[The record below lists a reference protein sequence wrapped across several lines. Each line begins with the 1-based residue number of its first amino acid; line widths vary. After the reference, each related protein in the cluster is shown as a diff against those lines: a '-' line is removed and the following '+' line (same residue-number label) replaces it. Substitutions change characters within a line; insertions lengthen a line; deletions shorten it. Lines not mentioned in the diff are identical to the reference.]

1 MWFISLILFHLICLQ
16 LTENMKSM
24 TERMSHA
31 LGTQN
36 LIEVNE
42 VMQNFEK
49 LFDNVDVNA
58 EFMDKVMDN
67 IDAGT
72 YEEKD
77 VNSLINAVAAEHNM
91 ELSGEFADVSVKNTG
106 VKQKAAEDEFV
117 LPSKVKN

>member
-1 MWFISLILFHLICLQ
+1 
-16 LTENMKSM
+16 M
-24 TERMSHA
+24 TQRMSNA

-36 LIEVNE
+36 LVEVNE

-49 LFDNVDVNA
+49 MFDNIDVNA

-77 VNSLINAVAAEHNM
+77 VNNLINAIAVEHNM
-91 ELSGEFADVSVKNTG
+91 KLSDEFADVSVKNTG
-106 VKQKAAEDEFV
+106 AKEKNEVDDFV
-117 LPSKVKN
+117 LPSKVHN

>member
-1 MWFISLILFHLICLQ
+1 
-16 LTENMKSM
+16 M

-91 ELSGEFADVSVKNTG
+91 ELSGEFAGASVKNTG
-106 VKQKAAEDEFV
+106 VKEKAAQDEFV
-117 LPSKVKN
+117 LPSKIKN

>member
-1 MWFISLILFHLICLQ
+1 
-16 LTENMKSM
+16 
-24 TERMSHA
+24 MSSA

-72 YEEKD
+72 FEEKD
-77 VNSLINAVAAEHNM
+77 VNSLINNVAAEHNM
-91 ELSGEFADVSVKNTG
+91 ELSGEFADVSVKATTNT
-106 VKQKAAEDEFV
+106 VKQAVSDDAFV
-117 LPSKVKN
+117 LPSKVHNWDLVKLNFK

>member
-1 MWFISLILFHLICLQ
+1 
-16 LTENMKSM
+16 MKTM
-24 TERMSHA
+24 TEKMSSA
-31 LGTQN
+31 LNTQN
-36 LIEVNE
+36 LVQVNE

-77 VNSLINAVAAEHNM
+77 VNALINTVAAEHNM
-91 ELSGEFADVSVKNTG
+91 ELSDEFGDISVKNK
-106 VKQKAAEDEFV
+106 VNKQKVDDDFV
-117 LPSKVKN
+117 LPSKIHN

>member
-1 MWFISLILFHLICLQ
+1 
-16 LTENMKSM
+16 M
-24 TERMSHA
+24 TQRMSNA

-77 VNSLINAVAAEHNM
+77 VNSLINSVAEEHNM
-91 ELSGEFADVSVKNTG
+91 KLSDQFADVSVKNTG
-106 VKQKAAEDEFV
+106 SKQKASEDDFV

>member
-1 MWFISLILFHLICLQ
+1 
-16 LTENMKSM
+16 M
-24 TERMSHA
+24 TERMSNA

-36 LIEVNE
+36 LVEVNE

-77 VNSLINAVAAEHNM
+77 VNALINTVAAEHNM
-91 ELSGEFADVSVKNTG
+91 ELSGEFSEVSVKNKK
-106 VKQKAAEDEFV
+106 VVEKAPEDEFV
-117 LPSKVKN
+117 LPSKIKN

>member
-1 MWFISLILFHLICLQ
+1 
-16 LTENMKSM
+16 MKSM
-24 TERMSHA
+24 TERMSSA

-49 LFDNVDVNA
+49 MFDNIDVNA
-58 EFMDKVMDN
+58 EFMDKAMDN

-77 VNSLINAVAAEHNM
+77 VTSLINEVAEENNM
-91 ELSGEFADVSVKNTG
+91 QLKDEFAELTVKSGG
-106 VKQKAAEDEFV
+106 VKQKVPEVMEDDFA
-117 LPSKVKN
+117 LPSRAGN

>member
-1 MWFISLILFHLICLQ
+1 
-16 LTENMKSM
+16 M
-24 TERMSHA
+24 TERMSSA

-49 LFDNVDVNA
+49 MFDNADVNA

-91 ELSGEFADVSVKNTG
+91 ELSGEFSEASVKNKG
-106 VKQKAAEDEFV
+106 VKEKAAAEDDFV

>member
-1 MWFISLILFHLICLQ
+1 
-16 LTENMKSM
+16 M
-24 TERMSHA
+24 TEKMSHA

-49 LFDNVDVNA
+49 VFDNVDVNA

-72 YEEKD
+72 YDEKD
-77 VNSLINAVAAEHNM
+77 VNSLINVVAAEHNM
-91 ELSGEFADVSVKNTG
+91 ELSGEFAEASVKNTG
-106 VKQKAAEDEFV
+106 VKQKAPVEDDFV
-117 LPSKVKN
+117 LPSKMKN

>member
-1 MWFISLILFHLICLQ
+1 
-16 LTENMKSM
+16 M
-24 TERMSHA
+24 TERMSSA

-77 VNSLINAVAAEHNM
+77 VNSLINTVAAEHNM

-106 VKQKAAEDEFV
+106 VKEKAAEDEFV
-117 LPSKVKN
+117 LPSKIKN